1 MWTLFVLAVYA
12 GRGVSLESTQLPS
25 KESCL
30 NAAAFSQK
38 QSTSL
43 VDIKA
48 WCVK

>member
-1 MWTLFVLAVYA
+1 MWILFVLATYT
-12 GRGVSLESTQLPS
+12 GYGVSLESTNLPS

-38 QSTSL
+38 QGTSL